1 MNLMRVILG
10 LEKEEGRKS
19 NYLIAL
25 ESARRLTGRNPLDGT
40 AKCIYDM
47 RFNLLNI
54 NKILNEHAL
63 NEQPVDEKMMIGI
76 TMYLILLDL
85 IGCLFER
92 SGKSVSCKNGIKKAL
107 ALFSDFENN
116 EISAIVDLRNSL
128 AHNFGLAPDKR
139 NDKKKNKFTLSFSDG
154 DKAIT
159 LPTKSWN
166 GNYSDKK
173 DDSSTKIGVYD
184 FCNEIEHVV
193 TELTEVYNTGKL
205 EFNKEMSEDEI
216 KARFTILI

>member
-1 MNLMRVILG
+1 MNLMRIILG
-10 LEKEEGRKS
+10 LEKEDGRRS

-25 ESARRLTGRNPLDGT
+25 ESARRLTGRNPLDRI
-40 AKCIYDM
+40 AKCTNDM
-47 RFNLLNI
+47 ILSLSNTNNKFNTLNDQS
-54 NKILNEHAL
+54 AY
-63 NEQPVDEKMMIGI
+63 EKMMIGI

-173 DDSSTKIGVYD
+173 DDSSTKIGVYN